1 MSGTD
6 AVSEALGEE
15 NDSAIPD
22 GVTSLME
29 TLAPSVADRFG
40 SGNFATVAGGVS
52 LFRAYRSYRKGRRK
66 RALLR
71 GAVGLFWVAVAVAQ
85 RRGRSDSGPGPSEV
99 ANTSPDLEEAV
110 EPGERDT
117 DHATGSEVVNT
128 TDADIEESDTAPELD
143 SDASDADV
151 DQRDVVGTDEV
162 ETAIEEA
169 EGEAS
174 ESGET
179 DSEGTESNETGSEG
193 TETEETDGE
202 RTDSSGDAETGSAE

>member
-1 MSGTD
+1 MSGTN

-71 GAVGLFWVAVAVAQ
+71 AVVGLFWVGVAIAG
-85 RRGRSDSGPGPSEV
+85 RRGRSSTGGTAMSDV
-99 ANTSPDLEEAV
+99 ASTSPDVEGAV
-110 EPGERDT
+110 DPGERET

-143 SDASDADV
+143 SDASEVNV
-151 DQRDVVGTDEV
+151 DQRDVAGTDEV
-162 ETAIEEA
+162 ESASEGA
-169 EGEAS
+169 EDGET
-174 ESGET
+174 ESGEAESGESERT
-179 DSEGTESNETGSEG
+179 DSE
-193 TETEETDGE
+193 ETENEETE
-202 RTDSSGDAETGSAE
+202 SSGDAETESAG